1 MFVFGNSRP
10 VFPWVLKSASGS
22 VANLL
27 LVAVLALL
35 VNRGASAGTV
45 ELTPPERAAVLT
57 DLQQLR
63 AKYPTM
69 ESDFTEEKTSHL
81 LSRPLLTEGIIAF
94 QAPDKFRR
102 EVKGNSPSLT
112 VSNGKTLWI
121 YYPAFKT
128 AELYTLGQR
137 AIFDDSVSALTAGLN
152 FAHLDEFYTFRA
164 FREDAGHRFILT
176 PKRPSLRRILLQLT
190 VWMDAEY
197 KAQKTEIILPKG
209 DRVVTNYKNARRAS
223 LPSGTFEFTPPPDV
237 EVTRPLGK

>member
-1 MFVFGNSRP
+1 MLN
-10 VFPWVLKSASGS
+10 
-22 VANLL
+22 
-27 LVAVLALL
+27 
-35 VNRGASAGTV
+35 
-45 ELTPPERAAVLT
+45 

-63 AKYPTM
+63 ARFPSL
-69 ESDFTEEKTSHL
+69 EADFSEEKTSHL
-81 LSRPLLTEGIIAF
+81 LNRPLLTVGTIAF

-164 FREDAGHRFILT
+164 FREETGHRFVLT
-176 PKRPSLRRILLQLT
+176 PKRPSLRRILQQLT

-197 KAQKTEIILPKG
+197 KVQRTEIILPKG
-209 DRVVTNYKNARRAS
+209 DRVVTLYKNARRAT
-223 LPSGTFEFTPPPDV
+223 LAPSAFEFSPPPDV